1 MHEPMLASM
10 EVSDEVSGPDA
21 ATCPMP
27 AMQAPRPVL
36 EADDELVFVQH
47 KRLVIQYATD
57 ASGGTELH
65 LYCGEK
71 EISFDEP
78 ELFAFG
84 EGLAKHARFV
94 ARTATTWGEGYDWP
108 RVRELLEQL
117 LTEEILQYADADESG
132 PIATQ
137 NVTCPSPL
145 PAARSTVPRTWLECE
160 AITHELTG
168 HTVELGY
175 LELVV
180 PIFRVVHMAM
190 DAEGRQI
197 GEANV
202 FPKPLRLDV
211 PTEWRICPYA
221 GSRFQSERPMNATA
235 LKSMR
240 THWAQMMVALARIR
254 DAFLGRFPQARSGW
268 TVGDL
273 ERLSA
278 LVLTVP
284 AYLLMRTQ
292 QRVENGALHPVLSSM
307 FRVTDGV
314 RMTMHQMLFLPVFE
328 PTLPPDAPMT
338 SAEIYAYAERNYGF
352 YSAHGVC
359 AAPKAMIEAF
369 LHVLVD
375 GQPVE
380 NGTSVVLDAPV
391 QAALED
397 LDAAFDYGLYG
408 LQAYA
413 VVFSLWPAMSRAY
426 ERLLAIVEAWSG
438 ESSATLVG
446 LRECLQTNVQYL
458 RTETLLKTEEWRTS
472 RDLVYADMYAQCAS
486 GLGSASSGTTLAECL
501 TPVWLAHHAPA
512 AEQLRTVLRRRL
524 CRTVTADSPA
534 FERLVTGV
542 MDYLRQEQ
550 AIVRAAGAIQQR
562 INGILGRT
570 PPVRPFTAA
579 AIDLFNQM
587 QGDVIRLPYLVDE
600 LEKVLALR
608 IVVTADTI
616 EIVDRVA
623 A

>member
-1 MHEPMLASM
+1 M
-10 EVSDEVSGPDA
+10 
-21 ATCPMP
+21 
-27 AMQAPRPVL
+27 
-36 EADDELVFVQH
+36 
-47 KRLVIQYATD
+47 
-57 ASGGTELH
+57 
-65 LYCGEK
+65 
-71 EISFDEP
+71 
-78 ELFAFG
+78 
-84 EGLAKHARFV
+84 
-94 ARTATTWGEGYDWP
+94 
-108 RVRELLEQL
+108 
-117 LTEEILQYADADESG
+117 
-132 PIATQ
+132 
-137 NVTCPSPL
+137 
-145 PAARSTVPRTWLECE
+145 
-160 AITHELTG
+160 
-168 HTVELGY
+168 GY

-180 PIFRVVHMAM
+180 PIFRVVHLAL
-190 DAEGRQI
+190 DAEGRQV

-221 GSRFQSERPMNATA
+221 GSGFQSERPMNATA

-284 AYLLMRTQ
+284 AYLLMHTQ

-375 GQPVE
+375 GRPVE

-438 ESSATLVG
+438 ESSATLAG

-472 RDLVYADMYAQCAS
+472 RDLVYQICM
-486 GLGSASSGTTLAECL
+486 
-501 TPVWLAHHAPA
+501 HN
-512 AEQLRTVLRRRL
+512 
-524 CRTVTADSPA
+524 
-534 FERLVTGV
+534 
-542 MDYLRQEQ
+542 
-550 AIVRAAGAIQQR
+550 VRAALAPRPQERRWQR
-562 INGILGRT
+562 VL
-570 PPVRPFTAA
+570 PPSGWHTT
-579 AIDLFNQM
+579 
-587 QGDVIRLPYLVDE
+587 RLPQSNCARCCDDVS
-600 LEKVLALR
+600 VVQPLR
-608 IVVTADTI
+608 IVLHSRAWLP
-616 EIVDRVA
+616 A
-623 A
+623 